1 MANNNSGADALIGRI
16 LADAQAEAD
25 AALADADKEAE
36 RIALIAK
43 DERFRIENETAQK
56 TKRLND
62 AAQEK
67 SRTNAALDSRKYA
80 LKVKR
85 ALIDEA
91 FALAAERMEQKS
103 DEERSALIKALL
115 IREAEGGEMIIPA
128 ARDEANVKSV
138 LAEVNAALAQSNR
151 APLTIAPADADITGG
166 FILKA
171 AGIRKEL
178 LLRGGAQGSA
188 RGGGKRGSRNTV
200 RAIKSKRKAVT
211 RSCHRT
217 AQFTPFRAY
226 ARVSAAL

>member
-25 AALADADKEAE
+25 TALADADKEAE

-43 DERFRIENETAQK
+43 DECFRTENETELR

-103 DEERSALIKALL
+103 DAERSALIKALL
-115 IREAEGGEMIIPA
+115 IREAEGGETIIPA

-171 AGIRKEL
+171 AEYEKNCSFAAV
-178 LLRGGAQGSA
+178 LRE
-188 RGGGKRGSRNTV
+188 V
-200 RAIKSKRKAVT
+200 RAAEESAVAGILFE
-211 RSCHRT
+211 R
-217 AQFTPFRAY
+217 
-226 ARVSAAL
+226 

>member
-25 AALADADKEAE
+25 TALADADKEAE

-43 DERFRIENETAQK
+43 DERFRIESETELR

-91 FALAAERMEQKS
+91 FVLAAERMEQKS
-103 DEERSALIKALL
+103 DTERSALIKALL
-115 IREAEGGEMIIPA
+115 IREAEGGETIIPA
-128 ARDEANVKSV
+128 ARDEANAKSV
-138 LAEVNAALAQSNR
+138 LAEVNAALAQSGR

-171 AGIRKEL
+171 TGYEKNCSFAAVLREVRAAEESAVAGILFER
-178 LLRGGAQGSA
+178 
-188 RGGGKRGSRNTV
+188 
-200 RAIKSKRKAVT
+200 
-211 RSCHRT
+211 
-217 AQFTPFRAY
+217 
-226 ARVSAAL
+226 

>member
-25 AALADADKEAE
+25 TALADADKEAE

-43 DERFRIENETAQK
+43 DECFRTENETELR

-67 SRTNAALDSRKYA
+67 SRTNYA
-80 LKVKR
+80 LQVKR

-103 DEERSALIKALL
+103 DAERSALIKALL
-115 IREAEGGEMIIPA
+115 IREAEGGETIIPA
-128 ARDEANVKSV
+128 ARDEANAKSV

-171 AGIRKEL
+171 AGYEKNCSFAAV
-178 LLRGGAQGSA
+178 LRE
-188 RGGGKRGSRNTV
+188 V
-200 RAIKSKRKAVT
+200 RAAEESAVAGILFE
-211 RSCHRT
+211 R
-217 AQFTPFRAY
+217 
-226 ARVSAAL
+226 

>member
-25 AALADADKEAE
+25 TALADADKEAE

-103 DEERSALIKALL
+103 DAERSALIKALL

-128 ARDEANVKSV
+128 VRDEANAKGM
-138 LAEVNAALAQSNR
+138 LAEVNAALAEAGR
-151 APLTIAPADADITGG
+151 APLAIAPADADITGG

-171 AGIRKEL
+171 AGYEKNCSFAAV
-178 LLRGGAQGSA
+178 LRE
-188 RGGGKRGSRNTV
+188 V
-200 RAIKSKRKAVT
+200 RAAEESAVAGILFE
-211 RSCHRT
+211 R
-217 AQFTPFRAY
+217 
-226 ARVSAAL
+226 

>member
-43 DERFRIENETAQK
+43 DERFRIENETVQK

-103 DEERSALIKALL
+103 DAERSALIKALL

-128 ARDEANVKSV
+128 ARDEANAKGV
-138 LAEVNAALAQSNR
+138 LAEANAALAQSNR

-171 AGIRKEL
+171 AGYEKNCSFAAV
-178 LLRGGAQGSA
+178 LRE
-188 RGGGKRGSRNTV
+188 V
-200 RAIKSKRKAVT
+200 RAAEESAVAGILFE
-211 RSCHRT
+211 R
-217 AQFTPFRAY
+217 
-226 ARVSAAL
+226 

>member
-25 AALADADKEAE
+25 TALADADKEAE

-43 DERFRIENETAQK
+43 DECFRIENETELK

-103 DEERSALIKALL
+103 DAERSALIKALL
-115 IREAEGGEMIIPA
+115 IREAEGGETIIPA

-171 AGIRKEL
+171 EGYEKNCSFAAVLREVRAAEESAVAGILFER
-178 LLRGGAQGSA
+178 
-188 RGGGKRGSRNTV
+188 
-200 RAIKSKRKAVT
+200 
-211 RSCHRT
+211 
-217 AQFTPFRAY
+217 
-226 ARVSAAL
+226 

>member
-25 AALADADKEAE
+25 TALADADKEAE

-43 DERFRIENETAQK
+43 DECFRTENETELR

-85 ALIDEA
+85 VLIDEA

-103 DEERSALIKALL
+103 DAERSALIKALL

-138 LAEVNAALAQSNR
+138 LAEANAALAQSGR

-166 FILKA
+166 FIRKA
-171 AGIRKEL
+171 AGYEKNCSFAAV
-178 LLRGGAQGSA
+178 LRE
-188 RGGGKRGSRNTV
+188 V
-200 RAIKSKRKAVT
+200 RAAEESAVAGILFE
-211 RSCHRT
+211 R
-217 AQFTPFRAY
+217 
-226 ARVSAAL
+226 

>member
-25 AALADADKEAE
+25 TALADADKEAE

-43 DERFRIENETAQK
+43 DECFRMENETELK

-103 DEERSALIKALL
+103 DAERSALIKALL
-115 IREAEGGEMIIPA
+115 IREAEGGETIIPA

-166 FILKA
+166 FTEGR
-171 AGIRKEL
+171 GIRKEL

>member
-128 ARDEANVKSV
+128 ARDANVKSV

-171 AGIRKEL
+171 AGYEKNCSFAAV
-178 LLRGGAQGSA
+178 LRE
-188 RGGGKRGSRNTV
+188 V
-200 RAIKSKRKAVT
+200 RAAEESAVAGILFE
-211 RSCHRT
+211 R
-217 AQFTPFRAY
+217 
-226 ARVSAAL
+226 

>member
-128 ARDEANVKSV
+128 ARDEANVKAC
-138 LAEVNAALAQSNR
+138 LPR
-151 APLTIAPADADITGG
+151 
-166 FILKA
+166 
-171 AGIRKEL
+171 
-178 LLRGGAQGSA
+178 
-188 RGGGKRGSRNTV
+188 
-200 RAIKSKRKAVT
+200 
-211 RSCHRT
+211 
-217 AQFTPFRAY
+217 
-226 ARVSAAL
+226 

>member
-16 LADAQAEAD
+16 LADAQTEAD
-25 AALADADKEAE
+25 TALADADKEAE

-43 DERFRIENETAQK
+43 DECFRTENETELK

-103 DEERSALIKALL
+103 DAERSALIKALL

-128 ARDEANVKSV
+128 ARDEANAKSV
-138 LAEVNAALAQSNR
+138 LAEVNAALAQSGR

-171 AGIRKEL
+171 TGYEKNCSFAAVLREVRAAEESAVAGIL
-178 LLRGGAQGSA
+178 F
-188 RGGGKRGSRNTV
+188 KR
-200 RAIKSKRKAVT
+200 
-211 RSCHRT
+211 
-217 AQFTPFRAY
+217 
-226 ARVSAAL
+226 

>member
-25 AALADADKEAE
+25 TALADADKEAE

-43 DERFRIENETAQK
+43 DECFRTENETELK

-103 DEERSALIKALL
+103 DAERSALIKALL
-115 IREAEGGEMIIPA
+115 IREAEGGETIIPA

-138 LAEVNAALAQSNR
+138 HAEVNAALAETGR
-151 APLTIAPADADITGG
+151 APLTIAPADADIPGG

-171 AGIRKEL
+171 AGYEKNCSFAAV
-178 LLRGGAQGSA
+178 LRE
-188 RGGGKRGSRNTV
+188 V
-200 RAIKSKRKAVT
+200 RAAEESAVAGILFE
-211 RSCHRT
+211 R
-217 AQFTPFRAY
+217 
-226 ARVSAAL
+226 

>member
-25 AALADADKEAE
+25 TALADADKEAE

-43 DERFRIENETAQK
+43 DECFRTENETELK

-103 DEERSALIKALL
+103 DAERSALIKALL
-115 IREAEGGEMIIPA
+115 IREAEGGETIIPA

-166 FILKA
+166 FILTA
-171 AGIRKEL
+171 AGYEKNCSFAAV
-178 LLRGGAQGSA
+178 LRE
-188 RGGGKRGSRNTV
+188 V
-200 RAIKSKRKAVT
+200 RAAEESAVAGILFE
-211 RSCHRT
+211 R
-217 AQFTPFRAY
+217 
-226 ARVSAAL
+226 

>member
-25 AALADADKEAE
+25 TALADADKEAE

-43 DERFRIENETAQK
+43 DECFRTENETELK

-103 DEERSALIKALL
+103 DAERSALIKALL
-115 IREAEGGEMIIPA
+115 IREAEGGETIIPA
-128 ARDEANVKSV
+128 ARDEANAKSV
-138 LAEVNAALAQSNR
+138 LAEVNAALAESGR

-171 AGIRKEL
+171 TGYEKNCSFAAVLREVRAAEESAVAGILFER
-178 LLRGGAQGSA
+178 
-188 RGGGKRGSRNTV
+188 
-200 RAIKSKRKAVT
+200 
-211 RSCHRT
+211 
-217 AQFTPFRAY
+217 
-226 ARVSAAL
+226 

>member
-25 AALADADKEAE
+25 TALADADKEAE

-43 DERFRIENETAQK
+43 DECFRTENETELR

-103 DEERSALIKALL
+103 DAERSALIKALL
-115 IREAEGGEMIIPA
+115 IREAEGGETIIPA

-138 LAEVNAALAQSNR
+138 LAQSNR

-171 AGIRKEL
+171 AGYEKNCSFAAV
-178 LLRGGAQGSA
+178 LRE
-188 RGGGKRGSRNTV
+188 V
-200 RAIKSKRKAVT
+200 RAAEESAVAGILFE
-211 RSCHRT
+211 R
-217 AQFTPFRAY
+217 
-226 ARVSAAL
+226 

>member
-25 AALADADKEAE
+25 TGLADADKEAE

-43 DERFRIENETAQK
+43 DECFRTENETELK

-103 DEERSALIKALL
+103 DAERSALIKALL
-115 IREAEGGEMIIPA
+115 IREAEGGETIIPA

-171 AGIRKEL
+171 AGCEKNCSFAAV
-178 LLRGGAQGSA
+178 LRE
-188 RGGGKRGSRNTV
+188 V
-200 RAIKSKRKAVT
+200 RAAEESAVAGILFE
-211 RSCHRT
+211 R
-217 AQFTPFRAY
+217 
-226 ARVSAAL
+226 

>member
-25 AALADADKEAE
+25 TALADADKEAE

-43 DERFRIENETAQK
+43 DECFRIENETELR

-103 DEERSALIKALL
+103 DAERSALIKALL
-115 IREAEGGEMIIPA
+115 IREAEGGETIIPA
-128 ARDEANVKSV
+128 ARDEANVKSA

-171 AGIRKEL
+171 AGYETNCSFAAV
-178 LLRGGAQGSA
+178 LRE
-188 RGGGKRGSRNTV
+188 V
-200 RAIKSKRKAVT
+200 RAAEESAVAGILFE
-211 RSCHRT
+211 R
-217 AQFTPFRAY
+217 
-226 ARVSAAL
+226 

>member
-1 MANNNSGADALIGRI
+1 M
-16 LADAQAEAD
+16 ADAQAEAD
-25 AALADADKEAE
+25 TALADADKEAE

-43 DERFRIENETAQK
+43 DECFRIENETELR

-103 DEERSALIKALL
+103 DAERSALIKALL
-115 IREAEGGEMIIPA
+115 IREAEGGETIIPA
-128 ARDEANVKSV
+128 ARDEANAKSA
-138 LAEVNAALAQSNR
+138 LAEVNAALAQSGR

-171 AGIRKEL
+171 AGYEKNCSFAAV
-178 LLRGGAQGSA
+178 LRE
-188 RGGGKRGSRNTV
+188 V
-200 RAIKSKRKAVT
+200 RAAEESAVAGILFE
-211 RSCHRT
+211 R
-217 AQFTPFRAY
+217 
-226 ARVSAAL
+226 

>member
-25 AALADADKEAE
+25 TALADADKEAE

-43 DERFRIENETAQK
+43 DECFRTENETELR

-67 SRTNAALDSRKYA
+67 SRTNAALDSRKCA

-103 DEERSALIKALL
+103 DAERSALIKALL
-115 IREAEGGEMIIPA
+115 IREAEGGETIIPA
-128 ARDEANVKSV
+128 ARDEANVKNV
-138 LAEVNAALAQSNR
+138 LAEVNAALAGTGRLHRIWQLRRYDQLGRPFEMLKTLEMSLF
-151 APLTIAPADADITGG
+151 AEDFKPSALTSM
-166 FILKA
+166 
-171 AGIRKEL
+171 EC
-178 LLRGGAQGSA
+178 
-188 RGGGKRGSRNTV
+188 V
-200 RAIKSKRKAVT
+200 RVR
-211 RSCHRT
+211 
-217 AQFTPFRAY
+217 
-226 ARVSAAL
+226 

>member
-25 AALADADKEAE
+25 TALADADKEAE

-43 DERFRIENETAQK
+43 DECFRTENETELK

-103 DEERSALIKALL
+103 DAERSALIKALL
-115 IREAEGGEMIIPA
+115 IREAEGGETIIPA

-171 AGIRKEL
+171 EGYEKNCSFAAVLREVRAAEESAVAGILFER
-178 LLRGGAQGSA
+178 
-188 RGGGKRGSRNTV
+188 
-200 RAIKSKRKAVT
+200 
-211 RSCHRT
+211 
-217 AQFTPFRAY
+217 
-226 ARVSAAL
+226 

>member
-43 DERFRIENETAQK
+43 DERFRTENETELK
-56 TKRLND
+56 TKQLND

-103 DEERSALIKALL
+103 DAERSALIKALL
-115 IREAEGGEMIIPA
+115 IREAEGGETIIPA

-138 LAEVNAALAQSNR
+138 HAEVNAALAETGR

-171 AGIRKEL
+171 AGYEKNCSFVAV
-178 LLRGGAQGSA
+178 LRE
-188 RGGGKRGSRNTV
+188 V
-200 RAIKSKRKAVT
+200 RAAEESAVAGILFE
-211 RSCHRT
+211 R
-217 AQFTPFRAY
+217 
-226 ARVSAAL
+226 

>member
-25 AALADADKEAE
+25 TALADADKEAE

-43 DERFRIENETAQK
+43 DECFRTENETELR

-91 FALAAERMEQKS
+91 FAQAAERMEQKS
-103 DEERSALIKALL
+103 DAERSALIKALL
-115 IREAEGGEMIIPA
+115 IREAEGGETIIPA

-138 LAEVNAALAQSNR
+138 LAEANAALAQSNR

-171 AGIRKEL
+171 AGYEKNCSFAAVRRE
-178 LLRGGAQGSA
+178 
-188 RGGGKRGSRNTV
+188 V
-200 RAIKSKRKAVT
+200 RAAEESAVAGILFE
-211 RSCHRT
+211 R
-217 AQFTPFRAY
+217 
-226 ARVSAAL
+226 

>member
-25 AALADADKEAE
+25 TALADADKEAE

-43 DERFRIENETAQK
+43 DECFRTENETELK

-80 LKVKR
+80 L
-85 ALIDEA
+85 IDEA

-103 DEERSALIKALL
+103 DAERSALIKALL
-115 IREAEGGEMIIPA
+115 IREAEGGETIIPA

-138 LAEVNAALAQSNR
+138 LAEANAALAESGR

-171 AGIRKEL
+171 AGYEKNCSFAAV
-178 LLRGGAQGSA
+178 LRE
-188 RGGGKRGSRNTV
+188 V
-200 RAIKSKRKAVT
+200 RAAEESAV
-211 RSCHRT
+211 
-217 AQFTPFRAY
+217 AQILFE
-226 ARVSAAL
+226 

>member
-171 AGIRKEL
+171 AGYEKNSSFAAV
-178 LLRGGAQGSA
+178 LRE
-188 RGGGKRGSRNTV
+188 V
-200 RAIKSKRKAVT
+200 RAAEESAVAGILFE
-211 RSCHRT
+211 R
-217 AQFTPFRAY
+217 
-226 ARVSAAL
+226 

>member
-43 DERFRIENETAQK
+43 DERFRIENETVQK

-103 DEERSALIKALL
+103 DAERSALIKALL

-128 ARDEANVKSV
+128 VRDEANAKGM

-151 APLTIAPADADITGG
+151 APLTMGQAAADINGG

-171 AGIRKEL
+171 AGYEKNCSFAAV
-178 LLRGGAQGSA
+178 LRE
-188 RGGGKRGSRNTV
+188 V
-200 RAIKSKRKAVT
+200 RAAEESAVAGILFE
-211 RSCHRT
+211 R
-217 AQFTPFRAY
+217 
-226 ARVSAAL
+226 

>member
-25 AALADADKEAE
+25 TALADADKEAE

-43 DERFRIENETAQK
+43 DECFRIENETELR

-80 LKVKR
+80 LKVK
-85 ALIDEA
+85 L
-91 FALAAERMEQKS
+91 ALAAERMEQKS
-103 DEERSALIKALL
+103 DAERSALIKALL
-115 IREAEGGEMIIPA
+115 IREAEGGETIIPA
-128 ARDEANVKSV
+128 ARDEANVKSA

-171 AGIRKEL
+171 AGYEKNCSFAAV
-178 LLRGGAQGSA
+178 LRE
-188 RGGGKRGSRNTV
+188 V
-200 RAIKSKRKAVT
+200 RAAEESAVAGILFE
-211 RSCHRT
+211 R
-217 AQFTPFRAY
+217 
-226 ARVSAAL
+226 

>member
-43 DERFRIENETAQK
+43 DECFRIESETELKA
-56 TKRLND
+56 KRLND

-103 DEERSALIKALL
+103 DEERSALIKALP
-115 IREAEGGEMIIPA
+115 IREAEGGEAIIPA
-128 ARDEANVKSV
+128 ARDEANAKGV
-138 LAEVNAALAQSNR
+138 LAEVNAALSEAGR

-171 AGIRKEL
+171 TGYEKNCSFAAVLREVRAAEESAVAGILFER
-178 LLRGGAQGSA
+178 
-188 RGGGKRGSRNTV
+188 
-200 RAIKSKRKAVT
+200 
-211 RSCHRT
+211 
-217 AQFTPFRAY
+217 
-226 ARVSAAL
+226 

>member
-25 AALADADKEAE
+25 TALADADKEAE

-43 DERFRIENETAQK
+43 DECFRIENETELR

-103 DEERSALIKALL
+103 DAERSALI
-115 IREAEGGEMIIPA
+115 IREAEGGETIIPA
-128 ARDEANVKSV
+128 ARDEANVKSA

-171 AGIRKEL
+171 AGYEKNCSFAAV
-178 LLRGGAQGSA
+178 LRE
-188 RGGGKRGSRNTV
+188 V
-200 RAIKSKRKAVT
+200 RAAEESAVAGILFE
-211 RSCHRT
+211 R
-217 AQFTPFRAY
+217 
-226 ARVSAAL
+226 

>member
-1 MANNNSGADALIGRI
+1 MRGEETKHGKQQFGCRCADRAHIGGR
-16 LADAQAEAD
+16 AGRSRHSPCGR
-25 AALADADKEAE
+25 

-43 DERFRIENETAQK
+43 DECFRTENETELK

-103 DEERSALIKALL
+103 DAERSALIKALL
-115 IREAEGGEMIIPA
+115 IREAEGGETIIPA

-138 LAEVNAALAQSNR
+138 LAEANAALAESGR

-171 AGIRKEL
+171 AGYEKNCSFAAV
-178 LLRGGAQGSA
+178 LRE
-188 RGGGKRGSRNTV
+188 V
-200 RAIKSKRKAVT
+200 RAAEESAV
-211 RSCHRT
+211 
-217 AQFTPFRAY
+217 AQILFE
-226 ARVSAAL
+226 

>member
-25 AALADADKEAE
+25 TALADADKEAK

-43 DERFRIENETAQK
+43 DECFRTENETELR

-91 FALAAERMEQKS
+91 FALW
-103 DEERSALIKALL
+103 
-115 IREAEGGEMIIPA
+115 G
-128 ARDEANVKSV
+128 
-138 LAEVNAALAQSNR
+138 
-151 APLTIAPADADITGG
+151 
-166 FILKA
+166 
-171 AGIRKEL
+171 
-178 LLRGGAQGSA
+178 
-188 RGGGKRGSRNTV
+188 
-200 RAIKSKRKAVT
+200 
-211 RSCHRT
+211 
-217 AQFTPFRAY
+217 
-226 ARVSAAL
+226 

>member
-25 AALADADKEAE
+25 TALADADKEAE

-43 DERFRIENETAQK
+43 DECFRTENETELR

-103 DEERSALIKALL
+103 DAERSALIKALL
-115 IREAEGGEMIIPA
+115 IREAEGGETIIPA

-171 AGIRKEL
+171 AVYEKNCSFAAV
-178 LLRGGAQGSA
+178 LRE
-188 RGGGKRGSRNTV
+188 V
-200 RAIKSKRKAVT
+200 RAAEESAVAGILFE
-211 RSCHRT
+211 R
-217 AQFTPFRAY
+217 
-226 ARVSAAL
+226 

>member
-16 LADAQAEAD
+16 LADAQTEAD

-43 DERFRIENETAQK
+43 DECFRIENETELR

-103 DEERSALIKALL
+103 DAERSALIKALL

-128 ARDEANVKSV
+128 VRDEANAKGV
-138 LAEVNAALAQSNR
+138 LAEVNAALAQSGR

-171 AGIRKEL
+171 TGYEKNCSFAAVLREVRAAEESAVAGILFER
-178 LLRGGAQGSA
+178 
-188 RGGGKRGSRNTV
+188 
-200 RAIKSKRKAVT
+200 
-211 RSCHRT
+211 
-217 AQFTPFRAY
+217 
-226 ARVSAAL
+226 

>member
-25 AALADADKEAE
+25 TALADADKEAE

-43 DERFRIENETAQK
+43 DECFRTENETELR

-128 ARDEANVKSV
+128 ARDEANAKSV
-138 LAEVNAALAQSNR
+138 LAEVNAALAETGR
-151 APLTIAPADADITGG
+151 APLTMGQAAAGINGG

-171 AGIRKEL
+171 AGYEKNCSFAAV
-178 LLRGGAQGSA
+178 LRE
-188 RGGGKRGSRNTV
+188 V
-200 RAIKSKRKAVT
+200 RAAEESAVAGILFE
-211 RSCHRT
+211 R
-217 AQFTPFRAY
+217 
-226 ARVSAAL
+226 

>member
-43 DERFRIENETAQK
+43 DECFRIESETELKA
-56 TKRLND
+56 KRLND

-115 IREAEGGEMIIPA
+115 IREAEGGEAIIPA
-128 ARDEANVKSV
+128 ARDEANAKGV
-138 LAEVNAALAQSNR
+138 LAEVNAALSEAGR

-171 AGIRKEL
+171 TGYEKNCSFAAVLREVRAAEESAVAGILFER
-178 LLRGGAQGSA
+178 
-188 RGGGKRGSRNTV
+188 
-200 RAIKSKRKAVT
+200 
-211 RSCHRT
+211 
-217 AQFTPFRAY
+217 
-226 ARVSAAL
+226 

>member
-25 AALADADKEAE
+25 TALADADKEAE

-43 DERFRIENETAQK
+43 DECFRTENETELR

-103 DEERSALIKALL
+103 DAERSALIKALL

-138 LAEVNAALAQSNR
+138 LAEVNAALAQSGR

-171 AGIRKEL
+171 AGYEKNCAFAAV
-178 LLRGGAQGSA
+178 LRE
-188 RGGGKRGSRNTV
+188 V
-200 RAIKSKRKAVT
+200 RAAEESAV
-211 RSCHRT
+211 
-217 AQFTPFRAY
+217 AGILFE
-226 ARVSAAL
+226 